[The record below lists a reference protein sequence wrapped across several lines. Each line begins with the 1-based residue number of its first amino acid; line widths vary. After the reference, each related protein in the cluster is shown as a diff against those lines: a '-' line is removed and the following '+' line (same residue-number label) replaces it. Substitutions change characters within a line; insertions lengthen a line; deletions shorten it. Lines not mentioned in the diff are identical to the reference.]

1 MTDQLNQDVRKAV
14 EDVLK
19 ERDEVAIRQ
28 ETEDALLKSAEK
40 INELVAS
47 LEAKD
52 GEMGKLSSRIEELMA
67 TVAELSDKIK
77 SLETEK
83 QGFEKEKSSF
93 QAEKDD
99 LLKKVQASEDALN
112 NIKKDQLAKT
122 RFEDLK
128 NNGVAVSDPKAVEEQ
143 VAKVR
148 EMADDQFEA
157 YKNERVELRK
167 AIIAELEKA
176 PAPAPVAAAPAPVVD
191 PAAAPAPVADA
202 AIVEE
207 KLTEEEIAAAV
218 EPAINPMSA
227 VAAALNLETVPT
239 EGDKAKYNKL
249 GEELAKRIKERKDKK
264 VKKQ

>member
-28 ETEDALLKSAEK
+28 ETEEALLKSAEK

-47 LEAKD
+47 LEAKASEVSTLSGKI
-52 GEMGKLSSRIEELMA
+52 GELEV
-67 TVAELSDKIK
+67 TVADLSDKIK

-83 QGFEKEKSSF
+83 QGFEQEKVAFNTEKE
-93 QAEKDD
+93 E
-99 LLKKVQASEDALN
+99 LLKKVQAAEEALS
-112 NIKKDQLAKT
+112 NIKKDQIAKT

-128 NNGVAVSDPKAVEEQ
+128 NNGVAVSDPKAVEGQ
-143 VAKVR
+143 IAKIR

-167 AIIAELEKA
+167 SIVAELEASAA
-176 PAPAPVAAAPAPVVD
+176 PAPA
-191 PAAAPAPVADA
+191 PAAAPAPDPKPADAPVADA
-202 AIVEE
+202 AVVEE
-207 KLTEEEIAAAV
+207 KPTEEQIAAAV

-227 VAAALNLETVPT
+227 VAAALNLETMPT
-239 EGDKAKYNKL
+239 EGDKAKYAKL
-249 GEELAKRIKERKDKK
+249 GEELAQRIKNRQ